1 MRIKEKVIHLWSD
14 KYVILANFAKLILR
28 TVAMVWLIM
37 KISWRNLWRNKR
49 RSLIT
54 LGAVIAGLWGL
65 VLIYGANNGML
76 VGIVNTSILANNAH
90 IQIHADGYHDD
101 PDINTTI
108 EDFGKILD
116 AVKGADHVVAAAPRT
131 EVRGMLSTAH
141 ASSGITLVG
150 IDPEAEA
157 RVTSVDNG
165 IIEGRY
171 FEPGEEKGI
180 LIGEGLAE
188 KLKTKTGKKIVI
200 YARGPSKDLT
210 ALGVRVTGVFETGT
224 DAVDKFYAFVPLS
237 YFQERLDLDGKAHEI
252 AIRIDDNKN
261 LEAAKESVVSKLPKE
276 DGLEVLTW
284 REMFAFLVQMMDFA
298 AIGNYAMLIVVGI
311 AMALGI
317 ANTMIM
323 SVFERFRELGIM
335 KAVGTGPG
343 QIFLMILVESVLLS
357 LTGLVVGSALGYV
370 SIEIWGHYGLDLA
383 AFSDSLHSVGMPS
396 IIYPEVYLQDWTM
409 TWIAV
414 VVMAVGACIYPAI
427 KAARQ
432 KPVEAMRM

>member
-1 MRIKEKVIHLWSD
+1 
-14 KYVILANFAKLILR
+14 
-28 TVAMVWLIM
+28 
-37 KISWRNLWRNKR
+37 
-49 RSLIT
+49 
-54 LGAVIAGLWGL
+54 
-65 VLIYGANNGML
+65 
-76 VGIVNTSILANNAH
+76 
-90 IQIHADGYHDD
+90 
-101 PDINTTI
+101 
-108 EDFGKILD
+108 
-116 AVKGADHVVAAAPRT
+116 
-131 EVRGMLSTAH
+131 
-141 ASSGITLVG
+141 
-150 IDPEAEA
+150 
-157 RVTSVDNG
+157 
-165 IIEGRY
+165 
-171 FEPGEEKGI
+171 
-180 LIGEGLAE
+180 
-188 KLKTKTGKKIVI
+188 
-200 YARGPSKDLT
+200 
-210 ALGVRVTGVFETGT
+210 
-224 DAVDKFYAFVPLS
+224 
-237 YFQERLDLDGKAHEI
+237 
-252 AIRIDDNKN
+252 
-261 LEAAKESVVSKLPKE
+261 
-276 DGLEVLTW
+276 
-284 REMFAFLVQMMDFA
+284 MDFA